1 MPLSEQNNLPRT
13 KHTQPLPLP
22 TGAGPGPSL
31 HEVVGRQTNPGPG
44 LEDRIP
50 QVREDSVGASRRLI
64 TKCLTQLFFKESKVT
79 VGGHGDGRGLA
90 YL

>member
-1 MPLSEQNNLPRT
+1 MVFWVSSGSDGEKYLVPLSGQNRLPRI

-31 HEVVGRQTNPGPG
+31 PEVVGRQTNPGPG

-50 QVREDSVGASRRLI
+50 QV
-64 TKCLTQLFFKESKVT
+64 
-79 VGGHGDGRGLA
+79 
-90 YL
+90 